1 MPLPELCPGF
11 ECETCSVVGRKQAL
25 NGTYR
30 EITFEP
36 SMRFCI
42 TMEQLI
48 DECRPGIEAAFEEI
62 IRKRLKAKV
71 NFTIRVM
78 FYKINSLDD
87 TLVDEVD
94 QGYMSVD
101 AMVVHNVDSLI
112 ENASADLDTKI
123 EEYTNDGR
131 NWVIAGI
138 EQLILKVVAFK

>member
-11 ECETCSVVGRKQAL
+11 ECETCSVAGRKQGL

-36 SMRFCI
+36 SVICI
-42 TMEQLI
+42 TMDQLI
-48 DECRPGIEAAFEEI
+48 DECRPGIEVAFEEI

-71 NFTIRVM
+71 NFAIRVL
-78 FYKINSLDD
+78 FYKINFRDGK
-87 TLVDEVD
+87 VDEED
-94 QGYMSVD
+94 HGYMSVD

-112 ENASADLDTKI
+112 ENASADLATKI
-123 EEYTNDGR
+123 EDYTNNGS
-131 NWVIAGI
+131 NWVVGAI